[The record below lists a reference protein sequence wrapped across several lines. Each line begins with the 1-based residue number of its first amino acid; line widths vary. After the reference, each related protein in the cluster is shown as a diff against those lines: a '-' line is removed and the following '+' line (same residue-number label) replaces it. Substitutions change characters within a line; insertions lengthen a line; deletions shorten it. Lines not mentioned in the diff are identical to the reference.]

1 MEEFV
6 YFHGKLVLQH
16 TNLITMPFISQNSI
30 FKAFNKFLCLT
41 AKQLIFLAF
50 VTATISATAS
60 PDKVILRLKWKH
72 QFQFAGYYAALEKGY
87 YKDAGLD
94 VEIKEIDSGVDY
106 INEVVEG
113 AANYGVGNSELA
125 VRYMEGAPIVVLACI
140 FQHSPAVLMV
150 KEQSNIFTPQDL
162 VGKIIEAE
170 SLGAGAE
177 IRAML
182 HSEGLQEN
190 QFTLVPATFSLNQLL
205 SDKVHAVNIY
215 TTNEPYFFDKFG
227 IPYRI
232 INPKHYGIDFYAD
245 CLFTSKKELRRNPER
260 VKLFREASLKGWEYA
275 LAHPEEISQII
286 IQKYK
291 STKTLDHLLYEAEQ
305 TKELINPDFIE
316 IGHTNKGRWIHQIE
330 TLADLGIIEKVK
342 SIDDFIYDPSATGAI
357 VSPKIISL
365 FVGIIVALTVVFLLF
380 NRRLSLL
387 VNQRT
392 EELTLLTQ
400 RLEQQN
406 REITKINLD
415 LLKAKERAENSDKL
429 KTVFLANISHEI
441 RTPMNGIMGFAELIK
456 SKQIPEEKRDSFFDL
471 IIRNSKQLLTLINDI
486 IEIAKIESEQ
496 IVITYSKLNVSEFFK
511 KIGTFIEYELS
522 AQKKPFVRVTISID
536 RNRLSDDIITDAQ
549 HLELIITRLLNYSL
563 RTVEKGMVEIGASR
577 LENDTLEVWI
587 KDSGS
592 PIDEELKNLIE
603 NQATSGFFPKEN
615 QRMDLG
621 LNIAQGIA
629 MQMGGQVNVTNN
641 IEGGK
646 KFSVE
651 IPYTPYL
658 NT

>member
-1 MEEFV
+1 MPFFSQTISTKKLKSPLYIPV
-6 YFHGKLVLQH
+6 KQLLVL
-16 TNLITMPFISQNSI
+16 LSI
-30 FKAFNKFLCLT
+30 FFTLYTPA
-41 AKQLIFLAF
+41 Q
-50 VTATISATAS
+50 AS
-60 PDKVILRLKWKH
+60 PEKVVLRLKWKH
-72 QFQFAGYYAALEKGY
+72 QFQFAGYYAALEKGFY
-87 YKDAGLD
+87 EDAGLSVD
-94 VEIKEIDSGVDY
+94 IKEIEPGVDY
-106 INEVVEG
+106 VDEVMDG
-113 AANYGVGNSELA
+113 AATYGIGNSELA
-125 VRYMEGAPIVVLACI
+125 VRYMEGEPIVVLACI

-150 KEQSNIFTPQDL
+150 KEQSKIFTPQDL

-170 SLGAGAE
+170 TLGAGAE

-182 HSEGLQEN
+182 QSEGLRDN
-190 QFTLVPATFSLNQLL
+190 LFTLVPATFSLNQLL

-245 CLFTSKKELRRNPER
+245 CLFTSKKEQKRNPER
-260 VKLFREASLKGWEYA
+260 VKKFREASLKGWEYA
-275 LAHPEEISQII
+275 IAHPEEISQLI

-291 STKTLDHLLYEAEQ
+291 STKTLDHLMFEAEQ
-305 TKELINPDFIE
+305 TKALINADFIE

-330 TLADLGIIEKVK
+330 ILADLGLIKKVR
-342 SIDDFIYDPSATGAI
+342 SIDDFIYDPNATRAI
-357 VSPKIISL
+357 VSPKIVGL
-365 FVGIIVALTVVFLLF
+365 FVGIIIVLTIVFLLF

-415 LLKAKERAENSDKL
+415 LLNAKEKAENSDKL
-429 KTVFLANISHEI
+429 KTIFLANISHEI

-456 SKQIPEEKRDSFFDL
+456 SKQIPEEKKDSFFDL
-471 IIRNSKQLLTLINDI
+471 IIRNSKQLLNLINDI

-496 IVITYSKLNVSEFFK
+496 IVITYSKLNMSVFFK
-511 KIGTFIEYELS
+511 KISTFIEYELS
-522 AQKKPFVRVTISID
+522 AQKKSFVRVTISID

-563 RTVEKGMVEIGASR
+563 RTTEKGMIEIGASKQ
-577 LENDTLEVWI
+577 ENDTLVVWI
-587 KDSGS
+587 KDTGN
-592 PIDEELKNLIE
+592 PIDDELKGLIA
-603 NQATSGFFPKEN
+603 NQTKSGFFPKEN

-629 MQMGGQVNVTNN
+629 MQMGGQVNISNN

-646 KFSVE
+646 KFSIE